1 VEDFEMNFVVMIQ
14 SVLMMASMLG
24 IGALLTK
31 KVTFNADTRTL
42 LTTLIVYVA
51 VPCVIIGS
59 FLQLPKEDGLYHHL
73 LIVFVFSLG
82 IYAITLVVTWWFA
95 RLLGI
100 SKFQAS
106 QMAVI
111 AAQGNTGFIGL
122 PLCLILFGS
131 KGVILAAVFDTA
143 VGISLWTMSVMVI
156 KHQYS
161 VNLRSLKPMINF
173 PLIAFFIGLLLSMF
187 QVETSETLL
196 QLLLK
201 LGALASPLALIYI
214 GLFLPKL
221 FRSKKQ
227 TTYKPLIIAIG
238 IKLFVVPLLAIG
250 ILSFLPLDKL
260 TQQIILLM
268 STMPTGSMVPI
279 LFAQLKADEEFGA
292 QATVFATIISML
304 TIPLMYSVGS
314 VILHI

>member
-1 VEDFEMNFVVMIQ
+1 MIQ

-24 IGALLTK
+24 IGAILTK
-31 KVTFNADTRTL
+31 KVNFNDDTRTL
-42 LTTLIVYVA
+42 LTSLIVYVA

-59 FLQLPKEDGLYHHL
+59 FFQLPHEDGLYRHL
-73 LIVFVFSLG
+73 LLVFTFSIG
-82 IYAITLVVTWWFA
+82 IYAVTLFLTWWLA

-111 AAQGNTGFIGL
+111 SAQGNTGFIGL

-156 KHQYS
+156 NHRYS
-161 VNLRSLKPMINF
+161 ITLQSLKPLINI
-173 PLIAFFIGLLLSMF
+173 PLIAFFAGLLLSIVQF
-187 QVETSETLL
+187 EAPESLL
-196 QLLLK
+196 QLLIK

-214 GLFLPKL
+214 GFFLPKIL
-221 FRSKKQ
+221 RSRKQ
-227 TTYKPLIIAIG
+227 TAYKALAIAIS
-238 IKLFVVPLLAIG
+238 IKLFVVPLLTIG
-250 ILSFLPLDKL
+250 ILSSLPMDTL
-260 TQQIILLM
+260 TKQVILLM

-279 LFAQLKADEEFGA
+279 LFSQLKADEEFGA
-292 QATVFATIISML
+292 QATVFSTIASLL
-304 TIPLMYSVGS
+304 TIPLMYGLGS
-314 VILHI
+314 SILSI

>member
-1 VEDFEMNFVVMIQ
+1 MIQ

-24 IGALLTK
+24 IGAILTK
-31 KVTFNADTRTL
+31 KVNFNDDTRTL
-42 LTTLIVYVA
+42 LTSLIVYVA

-59 FLQLPKEDGLYHHL
+59 FFQLPHEDGLYRHL
-73 LIVFVFSLG
+73 LLVFTFSIG
-82 IYAITLVVTWWFA
+82 IYAVTLFFTWWLA

-111 AAQGNTGFIGL
+111 SAQGNTGFIGL

-156 KHQYS
+156 NHRYS
-161 VNLRSLKPMINF
+161 ITLQSLKPLINI
-173 PLIAFFIGLLLSMF
+173 PLIAFFAGLLLSIVQF
-187 QVETSETLL
+187 EAPESLL
-196 QLLLK
+196 QLLIK

-214 GLFLPKL
+214 GFFLPKIL
-221 FRSKKQ
+221 RSRKQ
-227 TTYKPLIIAIG
+227 TAYKALAIAIS
-238 IKLFVVPLLAIG
+238 IKLFVVPLLTIG
-250 ILSFLPLDKL
+250 ILSSLPMDTL
-260 TQQIILLM
+260 TKQVILLM

-279 LFAQLKADEEFGA
+279 LFSQLKADEEFGA
-292 QATVFATIISML
+292 QATVFSTIASLL
-304 TIPLMYSVGS
+304 TIPLMYGLGS
-314 VILHI
+314 SILSI